1 MLRARPIAPEPYCEM
16 AAPVGL
22 EERVACLWVR
32 AAGDADT
39 ILVIPDGCVDLIWR
53 TDGRLT
59 IAGPDRGPV
68 EHERPAGAG
77 YVGIRFR
84 PGTAGATL
92 GVDVSAILDR
102 HVDAHDL
109 WGATGRRLA
118 ERLEAA
124 PDARAQLSTLVEAVA
139 QRADAQRVDP
149 DVASVAADLS
159 TGVAG
164 VSDAVRA
171 TGLSERHLR
180 RRFHTQVGYGPKTF
194 ARVMRLQRFLDA
206 ARRRPP
212 GLAALAAEAGYAD
225 QAHLAREARRLA
237 GLPPSALLA
246 HGATPAG
253 EALAPA

>member
-1 MLRARPIAPEPYCEM
+1 MGDVPSVMRARSRGPVAYREL

-22 EERVACLWVR
+22 EARVACLWMR
-32 AAGDADT
+32 PAGVAGT

-59 IAGPDRGPV
+59 VAGPDRGPV
-68 EHERPAGAG
+68 DHERPAGAG
-77 YVGIRFR
+77 YVGIRLR

-92 GVDVSAILDR
+92 GIDVSAILDQ
-102 HVDAHDL
+102 HVDADDL
-109 WGATGRRLA
+109 WGVTGRRLA
-118 ERLEAA
+118 ERLDAA
-124 PDARAQLSTLVEAVA
+124 PDSRAQLSTLVDAVA
-139 QRADAQRVDP
+139 QRSDAHRVDP
-149 DVASVAADLS
+149 DVAAVAADLS

-225 QAHLAREARRLA
+225 QAHLTRECRDLTERTPTDLLRTLA
-237 GLPPSALLA
+237 
-246 HGATPAG
+246 
-253 EALAPA
+253 